1 MQQQQQQQKAI
12 IREILFFLF
21 ISFTPDMNRIIT
33 TVEGQ
38 ACYIYFV
45 KERNC
50 KRCEVQSSVY
60 HFKQTILAADLT
72 RLSASCRLYF
82 NRCFN

>member
-1 MQQQQQQQKAI
+1 MQQQQQQKAI

-21 ISFTPDMNRIIT
+21 ISFTTDMNRIIT

-45 KERNC
+45 KA
-50 KRCEVQSSVY
+50 
-60 HFKQTILAADLT
+60 ILAADLT